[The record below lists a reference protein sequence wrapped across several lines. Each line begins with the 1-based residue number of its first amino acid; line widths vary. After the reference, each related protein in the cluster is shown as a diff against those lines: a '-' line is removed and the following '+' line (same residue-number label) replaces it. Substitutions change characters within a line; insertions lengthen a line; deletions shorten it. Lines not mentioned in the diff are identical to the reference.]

1 MTNRITADRIRLK
14 RAYEH
19 PATGDGLRI
28 LVDRLW
34 PRGVSKA
41 DAALDQW
48 AKDLA
53 PTTSLRKWFAHDP
66 KRWDEFQHRYAV
78 ELRQHADE
86 LKQLRTQARKAPITL
101 VYSAHD
107 EVSRPVMGHNGHD
120 GRRCTPR
127 SRGLV
132 ARDVPVVLPR
142 AHDCVT
148 IFLGARDRY
157 QAEHEATPGTYWYVQ
172 DQMDRGNDLKGW
184 LLGDAARS
192 DDVIATRAE
201 YVERFGADNADY
213 LMETLGEWRTRYER
227 GAFLDTGLA
236 PADPAAARAREE
248 AERRGWRFER
258 KLADLQLVRRL
269 LYGEWDGDF
278 QVLQPGER
286 LAMSYDA
293 EVVRVDQA
301 GTANRPD
308 R

>member
-107 EVSRPVMGHNGHD
+107 EVHNDAVVLRALLLG
-120 GRRCTPR
+120 
-127 SRGLV
+127 SK
-132 ARDVPVVLPR
+132 VPVGKPR
-142 AHDCVT
+142 GSSAKV
-148 IFLGARDRY
+148 G
-157 QAEHEATPGTYWYVQ
+157 
-172 DQMDRGNDLKGW
+172 
-184 LLGDAARS
+184 
-192 DDVIATRAE
+192 
-201 YVERFGADNADY
+201 
-213 LMETLGEWRTRYER
+213 
-227 GAFLDTGLA
+227 
-236 PADPAAARAREE
+236 
-248 AERRGWRFER
+248 
-258 KLADLQLVRRL
+258 
-269 LYGEWDGDF
+269 
-278 QVLQPGER
+278 
-286 LAMSYDA
+286 
-293 EVVRVDQA
+293 
-301 GTANRPD
+301 
-308 R
+308 